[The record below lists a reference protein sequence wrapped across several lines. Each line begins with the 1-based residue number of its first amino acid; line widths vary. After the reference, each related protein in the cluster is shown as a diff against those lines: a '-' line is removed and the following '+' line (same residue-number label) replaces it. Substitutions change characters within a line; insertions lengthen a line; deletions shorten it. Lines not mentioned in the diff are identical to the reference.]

1 MRRGVRDVGGGRQLK
16 TSRASA
22 CGTGVHAAGYGRRP
36 GGVRERRVD
45 GRVRRRVRDVG
56 GDRGRR
62 RQIMGSAVYALCSA
76 ATRPECV
83 GAPTRLSSVSQRS
96 NCRMIKNQFWNKG
109 LIPIN
114 IFQTY
119 CGIGIHLRAA
129 ARGVGCVGVA
139 CVRGTGNSGH
149 PGARVERCGRRPAV
163 QDIPGRV

>member
-1 MRRGVRDVGGGRQLK
+1 MRDVGGGRQLK

-83 GAPTRLSSVSQRS
+83 GAPTRLVSSLL
-96 NCRMIKNQFWNKG
+96 G
-109 LIPIN
+109 LSKIELSDDQKPI
-114 IFQTY
+114 
-119 CGIGIHLRAA
+119 L
-129 ARGVGCVGVA
+129 
-139 CVRGTGNSGH
+139 
-149 PGARVERCGRRPAV
+149 E
-163 QDIPGRV
+163 